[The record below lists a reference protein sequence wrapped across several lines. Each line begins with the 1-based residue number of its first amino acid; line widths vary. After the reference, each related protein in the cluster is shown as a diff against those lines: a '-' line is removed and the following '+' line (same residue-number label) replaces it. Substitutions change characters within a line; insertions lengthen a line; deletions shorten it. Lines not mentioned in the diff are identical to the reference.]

1 MAAPYSIDLRARVV
15 AAYRSGLS
23 RADVAER
30 FQVSASSVQRWSR
43 LDRQNGSVAAKP
55 MGGKRPFA
63 LLEQRDW
70 ILARIKE
77 RPDLPLRDLLAEV
90 RQRHS
95 GARYYALWNIVK
107 RADLSF
113 KKKPA
118 RQRARS
124 AQCGPATSTVESS
137 ARPY

>member
-1 MAAPYSIDLRARVV
+1 
-15 AAYRSGLS
+15 
-23 RADVAER
+23 
-30 FQVSASSVQRWSR
+30 
-43 LDRQNGSVAAKP
+43 